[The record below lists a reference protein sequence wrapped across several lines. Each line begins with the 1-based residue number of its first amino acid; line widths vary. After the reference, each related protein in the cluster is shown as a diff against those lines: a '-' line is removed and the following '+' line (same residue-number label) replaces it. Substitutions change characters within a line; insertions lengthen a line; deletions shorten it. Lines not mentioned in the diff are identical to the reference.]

1 MIFCRVFH
9 RVIIVMYASCV
20 QVFHRVI
27 IVMYACVQILLLTRA
42 SEVVSPPLCLT
53 GLPRQ
58 YDKTRAHTLDP
69 YM

>member
-1 MIFCRVFH
+1 
-9 RVIIVMYASCV
+9 MYASCV

-42 SEVVSPPLCLT
+42 SEVVPPPLCLT